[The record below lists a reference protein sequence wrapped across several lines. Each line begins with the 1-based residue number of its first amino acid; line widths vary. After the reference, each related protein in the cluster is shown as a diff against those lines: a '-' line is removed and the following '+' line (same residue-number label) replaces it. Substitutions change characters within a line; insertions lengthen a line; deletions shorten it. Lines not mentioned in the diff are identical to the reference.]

1 MTVADRAT
9 SAPDAPPDDVDAGAI
24 ESAPAA
30 VLVHGC
36 ATTEGPGASGGQ
48 LVVHP
53 TREQYLDLL
62 RHLLDDGYDQCLDVF
77 GVDYLLHPGRTLPDG
92 IAAERF
98 EVVLLLINHRD
109 RTRLRVRVQVP
120 EGDPTL
126 PSLFSLWPGTEAP
139 ERETYDMFG
148 VTFTDHPD
156 LSRILMPEDWVGHPL
171 RKDYDVGAIPIQ
183 FSEGHTAPPG
193 SQA

>member
-1 MTVADRAT
+1 MTVADPAT
-9 SAPDAPPDDVDAGAI
+9 SVPDAPSAEDVDTAGGVADPPVTI
-24 ESAPAA
+24 
-30 VLVHGC
+30 HGC
-36 ATTEGPGASGGQ
+36 PTSGSLGASGGQ

-53 TREQYLDLL
+53 TRDQYLDLL

-77 GVDYLLHPGRTLPDG
+77 GVDYLLHPGRTLPEG
-92 IAAERF
+92 IIPERF
-98 EVVLLLINHRD
+98 EVVLLLINHRG

-120 EGDPTL
+120 ESDPTL

-148 VTFTDHPD
+148 IGFTGHPD
-156 LSRILMPEDWVGHPL
+156 LTRILMPEDWVGHPL

-193 SQA
+193 GQA

>member
-1 MTVADRAT
+1 VTVADPVA
-9 SAPDAPPDDVDAGAI
+9 SAPDAPTHDVDAGAD

-36 ATTEGPGASGGQ
+36 ATCDGGGQ

-62 RHLLDDGYDQCLDVF
+62 RRLLDDGYVQCLDVF
-77 GVDYLLHPGRTLPDG
+77 GVDYLLHPRRTTLPDG
-92 IAAERF
+92 ITPERF
-98 EVVLLLINHRD
+98 EVVLLLINHSD

-120 EGDPTL
+120 EDDPTL
-126 PSLFSLWPGTEAP
+126 PSLFTLWPGTEAP

-148 VTFTDHPD
+148 IEFTDHPD
-156 LSRILMPEDWVGHPL
+156 LTRILMPEDWVGHPL
-171 RKDYDVGAIPIQ
+171 RKDYDVGAIPVQ

-193 SQA
+193 GSA